1 MSRLQTKTN
10 SYETNEVYDLIA
22 DKLPNMPGVFRRIV
36 PGIPLLEQECLLSSV
51 AWSRQQYFG
60 ESVHSSEVRK
70 GNFTDGETIQIT
82 ASESTVRTVSCS
94 ELLTLISCVE
104 SLYGIRN
111 MVPLK
116 SIEPASSPCTY
127 RKIRE
132 WVANCVSEH
141 KECRQHP
148 RELSDHSTPPTRVID
163 VGSIKDSV
171 AHPRLVNT
179 NSTSVS
185 YVALSHRWAESKPL
199 KTTLDNL
206 RSHQEELPNDIA
218 PTFRDAIEVTRQLG
232 FQYLWIDSLC
242 IIQDD
247 AEDWRRESRI
257 MGDIFSG
264 ASVTIAA
271 VDSVDKNG
279 TDHGILL
286 RQPDPLAVTIRLPFD
301 RKPLSALSEK
311 IFGVNDGVYVW
322 KYKWLARKDST
333 DDAIYEHN
341 TITLRPRIISLHQRV
356 KRSQWYKRAWV
367 LQERLLAHR
376 IIYFMKEKVYWS
388 CFSKTHEQEG
398 GDPTGAI
405 RSSLFSI
412 SKQSLSQRW
421 RTTVSEYVNCHISLN
436 SDRLVAI
443 EGISRILGTC
453 SSIKVHAGILD
464 EETAESLLWYT
475 EHGPLEKFSD
485 FHAPSWTWASLDGII
500 SFDIPAPHGVTSESL
515 VKNLEINVKPECDV
529 NSSKDRCQV
538 TCVSGYVCLSCP
550 VGNIRRSMRLEDAR
564 LIGAPNDPIGKET
577 LRFLLGSAVA
587 HSGLEIPRLG
597 LDGRIVPNPGQTFV
611 PGHTEL
617 LVDDYGL
624 CIGFFIPDME
634 RKSDNEINI
643 VCASITVWRMP
654 RVECQENDTIEVIGL
669 QAVDQSN
676 NFFYRVGRGR
686 IMCNAWLQGCQKREI
701 IIK

>member
-1 MSRLQTKTN
+1 MSRLQTKT
-10 SYETNEVYDLIA
+10 SSDETNQVYNLIA
-22 DKLPNMPGVFRRIV
+22 NKLPNMPAVLRRSV
-36 PGIPLLEQECLLSSV
+36 PGILLLDQECLLSSV
-51 AWSRQQYFG
+51 VWSRQQYIG

-70 GNFTDGETIQIT
+70 GNFNDGETIQIT
-82 ASESTVRTVSCS
+82 ASESTRRTVSYF
-94 ELLTLISCVE
+94 ELLTLITCVE

-116 SIEPASSPCTY
+116 SIKPASAPCTY

-132 WVANCVSEH
+132 WVTQCVSEH

-148 RELSDHSTPPTRVID
+148 RELSNHSTPPTRVID
-163 VGSIKDSV
+163 VGSMKDSV
-171 AHPRLVNT
+171 ARPRLVDT
-179 NSTSVS
+179 NSNSVS
-185 YVALSHRWAESKPL
+185 YIALSHRWAGSKPL

-206 RSHQEELPNDIA
+206 QSHQEELPKDIA
-218 PTFRDAIEVTRQLG
+218 PTFRDAMEVTRQLG

-247 AEDWRRESRI
+247 AEEWRRESRI

-286 RQPDPLAVTIRLPFD
+286 RQPNPLAVTIRLPFD
-301 RKPLSALSEK
+301 RKPLSALSER

-322 KYKWLARKDST
+322 KYKWLARRSSI
-333 DDAIYEHN
+333 DDAIYEQN
-341 TITLRPRIISLHQRV
+341 TITLRPRITALHQRV

-388 CFSKTHEQEG
+388 CFSQTHEEEG
-398 GDPTGAI
+398 GDPTVAI

-421 RTTVSEYVNCHISLN
+421 RTTVSEYVNCNISLN

-453 SSIKVHAGILD
+453 SSLKVHAGILD
-464 EETAESLLWYT
+464 EENAESLLWHT
-475 EHGPLEKFSD
+475 KHEPLEKFSD

-515 VKNLEINVKPECDV
+515 VKNLNINVKPECDV
-529 NSSKDRCQV
+529 NSSNDRCPG

-550 VGNIRRSMRLEDAR
+550 VGNIRRSTRLEDAR
-564 LIGAPNDPIGKET
+564 LIGAPDDPIGKEA

-587 HSGLEIPRLG
+587 HSELAIPRLG
-597 LDGRIVPNPGQTFV
+597 LDGRVVPSSGQTFV

-617 LVDDYGL
+617 LVDDYGM
-624 CIGFFIPDME
+624 CVGFFIPDME
-634 RKSDNEINI
+634 RKIDDEINI

-654 RVECQENDTIEVIGL
+654 RVKCRENDTIEVIGL
-669 QAVDQSN
+669 QAVDRSDN
-676 NFFYRVGRGR
+676 VFHRVGRGR
-686 IMCNAWLQGCQKREI
+686 IMCNTWLQGCGKRDI
-701 IIK
+701 IIV